1 MKVYEGKIA
10 DDYRNKFVETF
21 VDCKSPIIKSVFRYF
36 KNLRMGIA
44 ILDTCGIV

>member
-21 VDCKSPIIKSVFRYF
+21 VDCKSAYSHVFTM
-36 KNLRMGIA
+36 LMQMI
-44 ILDTCGIV
+44 D